1 MDFKKLHVDFKK
13 RLPPVRGKR
22 WKKVGVV
29 LRVICQDS
37 GVVNQTNDWKE
48 IKTFLGQEIVIFYIY
63 Y

>member
-13 RLPPVRGKR
+13 RLPPVRGG
-22 WKKVGVV
+22 KVGVV